1 MLKVFLLFVLSLSN
15 VYALNCGDT
24 ITTKVRLTEDL
35 DCSEYT
41 GYAALIIKENGI
53 LQGNDFSIIAPNT
66 SAVIYAEG
74 GDIRVR
80 RTNII
85 GSENNIGVM
94 GYNVQKLVVNNSNI
108 DGAYIGV
115 DYYTEDSYACD
126 RLRVSNSHVR
136 NNEYAVRVNAPNC
149 DYVPRFVNN
158 DFSNSKSF
166 ALNITSKRIRLVE
179 KQNNIFDGS
188 SNGLLLKSDE
198 LIRIKDLDL
207 SNAQIAGSLIYVY
220 SSAKL
225 VVDGAKLANG
235 YEGIHAYDVAD
246 VRIRNVLA
254 ENMQTGIKVVNES
267 VTTSLKVRNTETN
280 GNNIGLLIAKY
291 GNAEFS
297 EVKLINNMIN
307 DYLAN
312 NS

>member
-1 MLKVFLLFVLSLSN
+1 MLKVILLFVMCLSN

-24 ITTKVRLTEDL
+24 ITTTVKLESDL
-35 DCSEYT
+35 DCSDYT
-41 GYAALIIKENGI
+41 GFAALIIKENGI
-53 LQGNDFSIIAPNT
+53 LQGNDFSVISPNT

-80 RTNII
+80 RTNIV

-94 GYNVQKLVVNNSNI
+94 GYNVQKLVVNKSNI

-115 DYYTEDSYACD
+115 DYYTEDSFACD
-126 RLRVSNSHVR
+126 RLRVSNSNVR
-136 NNEYAVRVNAPNC
+136 GNEFAVRVNAPNC

-158 DFSNSKSF
+158 DFSNSKNF

-179 KQNNIFDGS
+179 KQNNIFTGS

-207 SNAQIAGSLIYVY
+207 SDAQIAGSLIYVY
-220 SSAKL
+220 SSQKL
-225 VVDGAKLANG
+225 VVNGAKLANA
-235 YEGIHAYDVAD
+235 YEGIHAYDVAE
-246 VRIRNVLA
+246 VKIKNVLA
-254 ENMQTGIKVVNES
+254 ENMEVGIKVVNES
-267 VTTSLKVRNTETN
+267 VDTDLKIKNSETN
-280 GNNIGLLIAKY
+280 NNNIGVLISRF
-291 GNAEFS
+291 GNALFT
-297 EVKLINNMIN
+297 EVDLVGNLIN
-307 DYLAN
+307 DFLAN